1 MKPHS
6 KRPLNT
12 THCLGFMEL
21 FPQMRGEINSQC
33 TTTNNEEMRKGVE
46 KVGRGKK
53 RRVERRRG
61 EKTRD

>member
-1 MKPHS
+1 
-6 KRPLNT
+6 
-12 THCLGFMEL
+12 
-21 FPQMRGEINSQC
+21 MRGEINSQC